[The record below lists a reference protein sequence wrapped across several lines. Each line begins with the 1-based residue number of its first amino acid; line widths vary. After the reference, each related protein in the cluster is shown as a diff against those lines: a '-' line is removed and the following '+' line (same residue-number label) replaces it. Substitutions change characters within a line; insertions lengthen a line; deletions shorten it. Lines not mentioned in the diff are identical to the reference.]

1 MQKNKGKVL
10 FFDIDGT
17 LTMFGDIIPES
28 AKEALEKAK
37 ENGHKLII
45 CTGRSRAG
53 VSEKL
58 EQLPFDGFVCA
69 SGGYVEYE
77 KKVISH
83 EVWRPEDIEK
93 LTDFAVK
100 HKVLFHLQCSG
111 KTYVL
116 KEQQAQIENLWE
128 QQFGKVGLP
137 PKKLGAIAL
146 SAEEIEDAPDVEK
159 AMYLT
164 SPYPLA
170 QMQQMLGDSFEV
182 TGSSFNK
189 EDTESGEITVKG
201 ITKAHGMK
209 KLLDHLGIP
218 VSESIAFGD
227 GSNDYEMLEFA
238 GCGVAMG
245 NAEEGLKK
253 KADLVTTA
261 IDADGIWN
269 GLQKLG
275 LI

>member
-1 MQKNKGKVL
+1 MQSKEKII

-28 AKEALEKAK
+28 AERALKKAK

-53 VSEKL
+53 VSHRL
-58 EQLPFDGFVCA
+58 EQLPFDGYVCA

-77 KKVISH
+77 GRIISH
-83 EVWRPEDIEK
+83 EVWQPENISQ
-93 LTDFAVK
+93 LSNFALK
-100 HKVLFHLQCSG
+100 HHVLFHLQCSG

-116 KEQQAQIENLWE
+116 KEQQEQIERLWE
-128 QQFGKVGLP
+128 EQFTMVGLP

-146 SAEEIEDAPDVEK
+146 SAEAIKNAADVEK

-164 SPYPLA
+164 SPYSLI

-201 ITKAHGMK
+201 ITKAHGMQ
-209 KLLDHLGIP
+209 KLLEYLKIP
-218 VSESIAFGD
+218 FVDSIAFGD
-227 GSNDYEMLEFA
+227 GPNDYEMLEFA
-238 GCGVAMG
+238 GIGIAMG
-245 NAEEGLKK
+245 NAEDGLKE
-253 KADLVTTA
+253 KADIVTTA
-261 IDADGIWN
+261 IDQDGIWK
-269 GLQKLG
+269 GLQQLG
-275 LI
+275 VI